1 MSNTN
6 PEYKVAGRI
15 IAICAASSGKT
26 MVGLKAPEASR

>member
-15 IAICAASSGKT
+15 IAICAALSGESV
-26 MVGLKAPEASR
+26 VGLKAPEASR